1 MRKREGSKKAREKL
15 GPVNIS
21 TLRPEWPLDVL
32 QMDHTPVDVIVV
44 DSERRLPIGRPWLS
58 LAIDVAA
65 RMVAGFHVS
74 LWAPSALSVSLT
86 LTHAVMSKT
95 DWLADRELQNLDW
108 PVAGLPRT
116 IHVDNAKEFHSEALV
131 RGCQEYGIQL
141 DHRPPGRPQYGGHI
155 ERLIGTM
162 MGAVHLLPGTT
173 FSNVKE
179 KGAYASEE
187 RAAYSAGAGTMAHSS
202 DRRRLSSVG
211 PFCSRNHAIGGQAR
225 RHCEEKESA
234 APSDG

>member
-21 TLRPEWPLDVL
+21 TLRPECPLDIL

-44 DSERRLPIGRPWLS
+44 DNERRLPIGRPWLS

-86 LTHAVMSKT
+86 LSHAVLSKT

-141 DHRPPGRPQYGGHI
+141 DHRPRGRPQYGGHI

-162 MGAVHLLPGTT
+162 MGAVHQEQL
-173 FSNVKE
+173 F
-179 KGAYASEE
+179 
-187 RAAYSAGAGTMAHSS
+187 RM
-202 DRRRLSSVG
+202 
-211 PFCSRNHAIGGQAR
+211 
-225 RHCEEKESA
+225 
-234 APSDG
+234 